1 MRYKKHLLNYL
12 ESPKAIHIMSG
23 QTCCALLIRDVE
35 TNHVLWL
42 IVANQ
47 YIYVFKIRET
57 KI

>member
-1 MRYKKHLLNYL
+1 
-12 ESPKAIHIMSG
+12 MSG
-23 QTCCALLIRDVE
+23 QTYCALLIRNVE

-47 YIYVFKIRET
+47 DIYVFKIRET